1 MIDFENPSF
10 LKLRPVSDSKLARLV
25 SPLLCPGE
33 QIIQEFQSV
42 RDGVIFTDRRV
53 IAINIQGVTG
63 MKKAYTILPYKRVHR
78 DRRHRRSGRR
88 AAAVVFRAGHGPFRA
103 AGRQRPGSPL
113 SGHRDRTGSL
123 SASGTTLHKQPG
135 TGPF

>member
-63 MKKAYTILPYKRVHR
+63 MKKAYTILP
-78 DRRHRRSGRR
+78 
-88 AAAVVFRAGHGPFRA
+88 
-103 AGRQRPGSPL
+103 
-113 SGHRDRTGSL
+113 
-123 SASGTTLHKQPG
+123 
-135 TGPF
+135 

>member
-63 MKKAYTILPYKRVHR
+63 MKKAYTILPYKRVQAFAIETAGI
-78 DRRHRRSGRR
+78 DAELQLWYSGLGTVRFELLAGSDL
-88 AAAVVFRAGHGPFRA
+88 AALCQAIE
-103 AGRQRPGSPL
+103 
-113 SGHRDRTGSL
+113 TGL
-123 SASGTTLHKQPG
+123 EA
-135 TGPF
+135 

>member
-63 MKKAYTILPYKRVHR
+63 MKKAYTILPYKRVQAFAIETAGIGDLDAELQLWYYGLGTVR
-78 DRRHRRSGRR
+78 FELLAGSDL
-88 AAAVVFRAGHGPFRA
+88 AALCQAIE
-103 AGRQRPGSPL
+103 
-113 SGHRDRTGSL
+113 TGL
-123 SASGTTLHKQPG
+123 EA
-135 TGPF
+135 